1 MISKNKA
8 KYIKSLHDKKFRNEY
23 EEFLVE
29 WKKSLEELLN
39 SDFEILDLFIS
50 KDFFD
55 SNRVLL
61 NNVEFEICEIDE
73 ITKVST
79 LKTNS
84 DWIALVRQK
93 QNKELQ
99 NNNSET
105 ILVLDE
111 IKDPWN
117 LWTIIRIADWYW
129 IKKIIASNNTVE
141 FYNPKVIIS
150 SMWSFCRT
158 QIYYTD
164 LKQYLEKQKM
174 PIYWAF
180 LGWEDLHKTSLDSN
194 SFLVIW
200 NESNW
205 ISSEIEKLVTKKIT
219 IPRFGWAES
228 LNAWIATWIIIDN
241 IKRFN
246 WQ

>member
-8 KYIKSLHDKKFRNEY
+8 KYIKSLHDKKFRSEY

-29 WKKSLEELLN
+29 WKKSLEELLK

-50 KDFFD
+50 KDFYD
-55 SNRVLL
+55 SNRNLL
-61 NNVEFEICEIDE
+61 NDVEFEICEIDE

-129 IKKIIASNNTVE
+129 IKKIIASSNTVE

-164 LKQYLEKQKM
+164 LKQYLEAK
-174 PIYWAF
+174 I
-180 LGWEDLHKTSLDSN
+180 
-194 SFLVIW
+194 
-200 NESNW
+200 
-205 ISSEIEKLVTKKIT
+205 KLTK
-219 IPRFGWAES
+219 
-228 LNAWIATWIIIDN
+228 
-241 IKRFN
+241 
-246 WQ
+246 

>member
-29 WKKSLEELLN
+29 WKKSIEELLN

-50 KDFFD
+50 KDFFVL
-55 SNRVLL
+55 NRDLL
-61 NNVEFEICEIDE
+61 KDIEYEICEIDE

-84 DWIALVRQK
+84 DWIAIVRQK
-93 QNKELQ
+93 QNIKLE

-117 LWTIIRIADWYW
+117 
-129 IKKIIASNNTVE
+129 
-141 FYNPKVIIS
+141 F
-150 SMWSFCRT
+150 
-158 QIYYTD
+158 
-164 LKQYLEKQKM
+164 
-174 PIYWAF
+174 
-180 LGWEDLHKTSLDSN
+180 
-194 SFLVIW
+194 
-200 NESNW
+200 
-205 ISSEIEKLVTKKIT
+205 
-219 IPRFGWAES
+219 
-228 LNAWIATWIIIDN
+228 
-241 IKRFN
+241 
-246 WQ
+246 